1 MTLRLLST
9 IDGMALVNYWK
20 TLRALIATLTLGS
33 FICLLRTSMTLE
45 LDLCCANA
53 SWYLRQV

>member
-33 FICLLRTSMTLE
+33 LICLLRTSMTFE
-45 LDLCCANA
+45 LDLCCAN
-53 SWYLRQV
+53 Y